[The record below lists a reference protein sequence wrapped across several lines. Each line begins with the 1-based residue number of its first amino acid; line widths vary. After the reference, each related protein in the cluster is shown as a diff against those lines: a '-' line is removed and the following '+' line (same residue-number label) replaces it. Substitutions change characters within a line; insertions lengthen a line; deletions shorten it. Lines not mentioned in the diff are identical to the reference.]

1 MHFFIIIVAIIIIVI
16 LYFLFR
22 KKTKENMPI
31 TIGMLAPQYKFYDR
45 CINDCYRDLTG
56 DSAPGQFLW
65 FCTDKCQDKA
75 MMRAE
80 LGIKDL
86 EDTDYASDN
95 YKNTPKK
102 TPAVK
107 LQNLGQEYRR
117 HTECDLSEPK
127 SIHGSMVD
135 NTLSKDICATA
146 GDLETCYCLK
156 EIKAFCREQYCPF
169 SANTNDCMH
178 DCLKVRSVG
187 CLAGL
192 KSGWKFS

>member
-1 MHFFIIIVAIIIIVI
+1 MYFFAITIAIIIIII
-16 LYFLFR
+16 LYFIFR

-86 EDTDYASDN
+86 EDSPLTPAE
-95 YKNTPKK
+95 PKK
-102 TPAVK
+102 RLEKSAIQ
-107 LQNLGQEYRR
+107 LQNLGEEYRR
-117 HTECDLSEPK
+117 HVECDTSKPK
-127 SIHGSMVD
+127 SIRGSMID
-135 NTLSKDICATA
+135 DTLTKNICATA

-169 SANTNDCMH
+169 SKNTNNCMH
-178 DCLKVRSVG
+178 DCIKTRSVG